1 LIKNGMDQ
9 LWLNKLLH
17 HFRDARHL
25 AVYNSNR
32 QSQAAMP
39 PAYITFDWLFA
50 CSNAEAVSLSAP
62 YFEALENLLETQP
75 DYYCGFLGYDL
86 KNETEKLNSRHPDS
100 LNFAPACFFR
110 PQLLIVCVAGKIKV
124 IRNETA
130 ESWDAD
136 RIQQLPDPVI
146 GEMPAIKLLCRTDRA
161 HYLEQVAR
169 IRDAIEAGTY
179 YELNYCV
186 EWFAEK
192 VEIDPIQ
199 RYLRLNTLSPTPFSG
214 YFQSDGQHLL
224 CGSPER
230 FFARYQQQLYSQP
243 IKGTRKRS
251 QHTAEDAALKV
262 ALANDQK
269 ERAENVMIVDLVRND
284 LARSCVAG
292 SVQVPELMQVY
303 SFPTVHQMIS
313 TVSGQIRPDIST
325 LTAIKNAFP
334 MGSMTGA
341 PKIMAMQHIDALEDS
356 RRSLYAG
363 AFGYFSPEGNCDFNV
378 VIRSLL
384 YNSNHG
390 YLSFSTGGAITYD
403 SVAEAEWE
411 ECQLKAA
418 TLLATLEAFPKH

>member
-1 LIKNGMDQ
+1 MDQ

-17 HFRDARHL
+17 HFRAARHL

-32 QSQAAMP
+32 QSQDALP

-50 CSNAEAVSLSAP
+50 YSDADGVNLNPP
-62 YFEALENLLETQP
+62 YFDALESLLEKQS
-75 DYYCGFLGYDL
+75 DYYCGFLSYDL
-86 KNETEKLNSRHPDS
+86 KNETEKLISRHPDP

-110 PQLLIVCVAGKIKV
+110 PQLLIVCAAGNIKV

-130 ESWDAD
+130 ENWGQA
-136 RIQQLPDPVI
+136 RIQELPLPPVSDLPAV
-146 GEMPAIKLLCRTDRA
+146 EMVCRTERP

-169 IRDAIEAGTY
+169 IRAAIEAGTY

-186 EWFAEK
+186 EWFAEN
-192 VEIDPIQ
+192 VQIDPIQ

-230 FFARYQQQLYSQP
+230 FFARYHQQLYSQP

-251 QHTAEDAALKV
+251 QDPATDTALKN
-262 ALANDQK
+262 ALANNSK

-325 LTAIKNAFP
+325 VAAIKNAFP

-363 AFGYFSPEGNCDFNV
+363 AFGYFSPEGHCDFNV

-384 YNSNHG
+384 YNSKNG
-390 YLSFSTGGAITYD
+390 YLSLSTGGAITYD
-403 SVAEAEWE
+403 SIAEAEWE

-418 TLLATLEAFPKH
+418 TMLAALEAFPKH